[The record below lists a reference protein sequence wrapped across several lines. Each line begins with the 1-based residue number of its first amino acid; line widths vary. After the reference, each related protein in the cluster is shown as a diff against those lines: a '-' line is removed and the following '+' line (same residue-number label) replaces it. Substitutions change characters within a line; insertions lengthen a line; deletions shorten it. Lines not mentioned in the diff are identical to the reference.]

1 MELKVAEYSDY
12 ERIATL
18 HAESWKK
25 FYYGILGKDFLEND
39 VQDERSTIWQTRL
52 INPPFN
58 QHVVIL
64 EEGGLLCGFI
74 CAFGNHDFEKG
85 TIIDALH
92 IDPAYRGRGLGVQL
106 LSEMAKWIA
115 QYFPDNGVYLEVMKD
130 NKQAVEFYDHLGGKC
145 NLERLWNAPCG
156 NQVPELVYTWNSGQ
170 ELLDCVAGH
179 IKSESVTA

>member
-18 HAESWKK
+18 HAQSWKQ
-25 FYYGILGKDFLEND
+25 FYDGILGKDFLEND
-39 VQDERSTIWQTRL
+39 VQDERSAIWQTRL

-58 QHVVIL
+58 QHVLIL

-92 IDPAYRGRGLGVQL
+92 IDPAYRGRGLGVEL
-106 LSEMAKWIA
+106 IAEMAKWIA
-115 QYFPDNGVYLEVMKD
+115 QYFPDNGVYLEVMKE
-130 NKQAVEFYDHLGGKC
+130 NKQAVDFYNHLGGKC
-145 NLERLWNAPCG
+145 DLERLWNAPCG
-156 NQVPELVYTWNSGQ
+156 NQVPELVYTWESGQ
-170 ELLDCVAGH
+170 QLLDCVVTH
-179 IKSESVTA
+179 TKSKSVTA